1 MRCLRGPGSEHS
13 QTFRHRRG
21 GLLISDGVGGVLNLT
36 NMQGS
41 GDHVTRRLNNDIRD
55 EQLLGIAKIRGFY
68 QGTALD
74 VPSQRRFAA
83 LYQGTAST

>member
-21 GLLISDGVGGVLNLT
+21 GLVISDGVGGVLNLT

-41 GDHVTRRLNNDIRD
+41 GDHVTALMNDAIRD
-55 EQLLGIAKIRGFY
+55 EQLLGIANIRG
-68 QGTALD
+68 
-74 VPSQRRFAA
+74 
-83 LYQGTAST
+83 LYQGRAV